1 MQANWW
7 RYRAMEAT
15 MAVVLAAGVIYFAGN
30 IQQRHRASV
39 SPQRWMSVSN
49 VYVPDH
55 KVGSDPVLTYD
66 RTILEG
72 FTGFWIVEVQRK
84 TPEGLFS
91 LECSGSGVNDYEP
104 VDYIPNNQVT
114 FEWFVGS
121 RCKDIP
127 TGEYRLRSSWTLKR
141 HGWPEKSMVI
151 YSNIFRVT
159 EARVLKTEQVTRS
172 A

>member
-1 MQANWW
+1 MMSKW
-7 RYRAMEAT
+7 RYRAMEIT
-15 MAVVLAAGVIYFAGN
+15 MALTLAVVVVYFAGN

-39 SPQRWMSVSN
+39 SPQRWLSVSS

-55 KVGSDPVLTYD
+55 KRGGNPTITYD
-66 RTILEG
+66 RTILEE

-84 TPEGLFS
+84 TPEGLFT

-104 VDYIPNNQVT
+104 VDFIPNNQVS
-114 FEWFVGS
+114 FEWFVGT

-127 TGEYRLRSSWTLKR
+127 AGEYRLRSSWTLKR
-141 HGWPEKSMVI
+141 LGWPEKSMIV
-151 YSNIFRVT
+151 YSNMFKVSAAAT
-159 EARVLKTEQVTRS
+159 LKSEQSFSR